1 MISVSGKKWT
11 EKKINK
17 NSVDKIKQDY
27 GFSEILA
34 KLIVSRKFNKTE
46 IFNINNNL
54 KITNKFLNNK
64 DYILASNIL
73 TNSIKNKEKI
83 CILGDYDVDGC
94 SSTSLLVRFLKFIKH
109 PHFYYI
115 PDREKDGYG
124 ASKEIF
130 ERLILKKPQLV
141 IMVDCGSTSNEAVS
155 FLNDYKIKSIIIDH
169 HEINK
174 PYPKSDVIINPK
186 KNNGYHEYDYL
197 CATALTYFLLD
208 IVIKI
213 NKFQYNLPDFLIYV
227 LLATVCD
234 VMPLRN
240 LNRIIAIYTL
250 KKFEIKKN
258 IPFNIL
264 FHLHNKK
271 DKLTIND
278 LGYLIGPIINS
289 SGRLGKSILSS
300 ELLISDNT
308 ELVRKNSE
316 ILIKLNNKRKD
327 IEKKILDEIDFR
339 NIERKNQ
346 NVIIYLNKN
355 IKEGLIGIIASR
367 LKDYFFKPSIVI
379 TKSNNIYKGS
389 ARSTSEYN
397 IGSLIKKLCD
407 KKIIEKGGGH
417 NLAAGFI
424 IKEHKISLLNDFI
437 QNDYLNKTSKLIST
451 LNYEGVLSNTAINLK
466 FASEIDKLQPFG
478 NGNQL
483 PIFLFKR
490 LRIIKSN
497 IINKRHINAILK
509 PHLGPSINSIC
520 FNSVNTKIGNCLLSY
535 KKDINLTAQINL
547 NIYNNK
553 KRLQLNIKDIF
564 I

>member
-11 EKKINK
+11 EKIINK

-34 KLIVSRKFNKTE
+34 RLIVSKKFNKTE
-46 IFNINNNL
+46 IFNIDNDL
-54 KITNKFLNNK
+54 EITNKFLYDK
-64 DYILASNIL
+64 DYILASEIL
-73 TNSIKNKEKI
+73 TRSIKNKEKI

-94 SSTSLLVRFLKFIKH
+94 SSTSLLVRFFRFIKH
-109 PHFYYI
+109 PYFYYI

-124 ASKEIF
+124 ASKELF
-130 ERLILKKPQLV
+130 KKLILKKPQLV
-141 IMVDCGSTSNEAVS
+141 IMVDCGSTSNDAVS
-155 FLNDYKIKSIIIDH
+155 FLNDNMIKSIIIDH

-186 KNNGYHEYDYL
+186 KNNEYSKYNYL

-208 IVIKI
+208 IVIKK
-213 NKFQYNLPDFLIYV
+213 NKFQYNLSDFLIYV

-240 LNRIIAIYTL
+240 LNRIIAINTL

-258 IPFNIL
+258 MPFNIL
-264 FHLHNKK
+264 FQLHNKK

-300 ELLISDNT
+300 ELLISDDT
-308 ELVRKNSE
+308 ELIRKNSK
-316 ILIKLNNKRKD
+316 ILIKLNNKRKE

-339 NIERKNQ
+339 KIERENQ

-355 IKEGLIGIIASR
+355 INEGLIGIIASR
-367 LKDYFFKPSIVI
+367 LKDYFGKPSIVI

-389 ARSTSEYN
+389 ARSTVDYN
-397 IGSLIKKLCD
+397 IGSLIKMLCD

-424 IKEHKISLLNDFI
+424 IKEKNINSLDKFI
-437 QNDYLNKTSKLIST
+437 QSDYLKKTSKLIS
-451 LNYEGVLSNTAINLK
+451 NFKYEEELSNTAINLN
-466 FASEIDKLQPFG
+466 FASEINKLQPFG

-497 IINKRHINAILK
+497 IVNKRHINAILK
-509 PHLGPSINSIC
+509 PNIGSSINSIC
-520 FNSVNTKIGNCLLSY
+520 FNSVNTEIGNYLLSY

-547 NIYNNK
+547 NVFNNK
-553 KRLQLNIKDIF
+553 KRLQLNIKDVF